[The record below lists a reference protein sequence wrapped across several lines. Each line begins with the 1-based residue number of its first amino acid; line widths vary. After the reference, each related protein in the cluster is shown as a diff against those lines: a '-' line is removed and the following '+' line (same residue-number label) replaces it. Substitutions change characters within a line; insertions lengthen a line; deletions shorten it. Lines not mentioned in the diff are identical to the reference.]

1 LKIEK
6 GENQISIVKPEGE
19 SGGGDGSNVKTFAFD
34 SVYDADSLQQV
45 VYDESAFPLV
55 ESVIEGYNGT
65 IFAYG
70 QTGCGK
76 THTML
81 GQPDNPGIIPGCFKH
96 IFGCIDGN
104 TSGTKFLVRCSYLEI
119 YNEEIHDLLI
129 DYGRGQPAK
138 LELKEDPN
146 KGVFVKDLNCLI
158 VKSIPEI
165 ERAMNFG
172 TNNRKVAETQMNAT
186 SSRSHSI
193 FTIYIETGEQVN
205 GEQRI
210 KAGKL
215 NLVDLAGSER
225 QSKTG
230 ATGATLKEG
239 IKINLSLTALGNVI
253 SALVDGKSAHIPYR
267 DSKLT
272 RLL

>member
-1 LKIEK
+1 
-6 GENQISIVKPEGE
+6 
-19 SGGGDGSNVKTFAFD
+19 
-34 SVYDADSLQQV
+34 V

-81 GQPDNPGIIPGCFKH
+81 GTQDNPGIIPGCFKH
-96 IFGCIDGN
+96 IFGYIDAN
-104 TSGTKFLVRCSYLEI
+104 NSGMKFLVRCSYLEI
-119 YNEEIHDLLI
+119 YNEEIHDLLV
-129 DYGRGQPAK
+129 DYGRGAPAK

-193 FTIYIETGEQVN
+193 FSIYIETGE
-205 GEQRI
+205 
-210 KAGKL
+210 
-215 NLVDLAGSER
+215 
-225 QSKTG
+225 
-230 ATGATLKEG
+230 
-239 IKINLSLTALGNVI
+239 
-253 SALVDGKSAHIPYR
+253 
-267 DSKLT
+267 
-272 RLL
+272 